1 MEETVQHVEEMLDAS
16 PVIDV
21 NDTFA
26 QFQQLLADLKAKIDA
41 RFATTRDPSTEQLEQ
56 YGTYPEGPGGRVAA
70 YSGPEVD
77 WMVHSWLGDPSRS
90 FVNLHL
96 TCWLG
101 PQVKV
106 PHLGIALLCWPG
118 GWFYTDYIPRTDIVV
133 DGDYFD
139 RYYAPPNDAWLEH
152 RADTEFAWF
161 TSRAGFIRASLS
173 PNAYVYSFERT
184 ARNIQVVSDR
194 LHAQVD
200 QWLRWV
206 DEAPRCPPASATRCA
221 SGTWRPGATSPTAT
235 RPTSWACATSA
246 RRPPSAW
253 CGRCGAATANCP
265 AHDRP
270 GAQRRGW
277 SS

>member
-1 MEETVQHVEEMLDAS
+1 LESERVEETVQHVEEMLDAS

-41 RFATTRDPSTEQLEQ
+41 RFATTRDPSTETLEQ

-139 RYYAPPNDAWLEH
+139 RYYAPPNEAWLEH
-152 RADTEFAWF
+152 RADPEFAWF

-200 QWLRWV
+200 QWLAWV
-206 DEAPRCPPASATRCA
+206 DAAPEVPLEERDALRERDLATRRNIA
-221 SGTWRPGATSPTAT
+221 DRDPANVMGVRYFGEETTQRLVRALWGGDRELPRP
-235 RPTSWACATSA
+235 
-246 RRPPSAW
+246 
-253 CGRCGAATANCP
+253 
-265 AHDRP
+265 
-270 GAQRRGW
+270 
-277 SS
+277 